1 MGGSFPRSSI
11 VFTCGEL
18 WHKEKARKR
27 CGGLHNGAHKHRR
40 RVPLRA
46 PGGGGLELLV
56 HLQGCN
62 LSLTRCYLGHTPAA
76 HQDAPVR
83 PSDLLLFANGYVVA
97 LSDSVGEAAGTPAT
111 RRVQLLQQTR
121 LSNGTRLSNEGSN
134 RQPEVNSPHRLAA
147 PLASPAPN
155 PAQARG
161 WSNVS
166 VRQPSADVVVQHLVR
181 WHTVRDRRRAALTRR
196 GAVAM
201 TTGV

>member
-1 MGGSFPRSSI
+1 MCAGVRLPPFNFSHHQLLPSLSPRSLLLLLSLPSSPLLRACMGGSFLRSSI

-97 LSDSVGEAAGTPAT
+97 LSDSAGEAAGTPAT
-111 RRVQLLQQTR
+111 R
-121 LSNGTRLSNEGSN
+121 
-134 RQPEVNSPHRLAA
+134 A
-147 PLASPAPN
+147 
-155 PAQARG
+155 
-161 WSNVS
+161 
-166 VRQPSADVVVQHLVR
+166 
-181 WHTVRDRRRAALTRR
+181 RAAAAAD
-196 GAVAM
+196 AVEQRKDQI
-201 TTGV
+201 VSLR